1 MAKII
6 EIHTG
11 ETGENFGFA
20 GIECVGVN
28 GARGGKNAVQHVEKI
43 SGSIGF
49 HVGAEPEKTALLQQ
63 ETEMKIGFTF
73 FHYINDLN
81 GTGDEGEK
89 REIGFGFFY
98 GLTEDF
104 G

>member
-1 MAKII
+1 
-6 EIHTG
+6 
-11 ETGENFGFA
+11 
-20 GIECVGVN
+20 
-28 GARGGKNAVQHVEKI
+28 
-43 SGSIGF
+43 
-49 HVGAEPEKTALLQQ
+49 LQQ

-73 FHYINDLN
+73 FHYIKDLN

>member
-28 GARGGKNAVQHVEKI
+28 GARGGENSVQHVEKI
-43 SGSIGF
+43 SGPVGL
-49 HVGAEPEKTALLQQ
+49 HVGAEPEKTA
-63 ETEMKIGFTF
+63 
-73 FHYINDLN
+73 
-81 GTGDEGEK
+81 
-89 REIGFGFFY
+89 
-98 GLTEDF
+98 
-104 G
+104 

>member
-1 MAKII
+1 MARNISGDRSSEDSVEYGVSLSPIEFEVAKII

-49 HVGAEPEKTALLQQ
+49 HVGAEPEKTA
-63 ETEMKIGFTF
+63 
-73 FHYINDLN
+73 
-81 GTGDEGEK
+81 
-89 REIGFGFFY
+89 
-98 GLTEDF
+98 
-104 G
+104 

>member
-43 SGSIGF
+43 SGLIGF
-49 HVGAEPEKTALLQQ
+49 QVGAEPEKTA
-63 ETEMKIGFTF
+63 
-73 FHYINDLN
+73 
-81 GTGDEGEK
+81 
-89 REIGFGFFY
+89 
-98 GLTEDF
+98 
-104 G
+104 